1 MNRDCLMWYFMFFSA
16 LDILILG
23 WGIGIP
29 IKRLTRRYAV
39 AIKWRYG
46 NTWVDLALICTSLYN
61 ETLRGWRMYVI
72 VYVAV
77 LMLYFVMN
85 GLLTSKPKKVNL
97 AEVLKNRE

>member
-1 MNRDCLMWYFMFFSA
+1 MWYFMFFSA
-16 LDILILG
+16 LDILILE

-46 NTWVDLALICTSLYN
+46 NTWVDLALICTPLYN

-77 LMLYFVMN
+77 LMLYFVRN
-85 GLLTSKPKKVNL
+85 GLLTSKLKKVNL